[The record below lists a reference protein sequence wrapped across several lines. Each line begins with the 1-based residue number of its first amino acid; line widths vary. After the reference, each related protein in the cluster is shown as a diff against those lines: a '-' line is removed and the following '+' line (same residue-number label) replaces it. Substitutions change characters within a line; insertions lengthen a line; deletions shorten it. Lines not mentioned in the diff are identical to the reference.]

1 MKILLLLSLF
11 AAAALAAKAPN
22 FVVIYIDDLGW
33 AQTSVEMIE
42 VNGDCRVFE
51 MLGMGKIKE
60 RILTNDAKEMK
71 LQYSAVETRTP
82 INHHLATM
90 QIFKLDKNKCTL
102 FWTTE
107 IEPEIFADAIHKGML
122 ISIDGIKKVIL

>member
-1 MKILLLLSLF
+1 MKVIKEEINFNCSADKLWEILSDISRCDWI
-11 AAAALAAKAPN
+11 P
-22 FVVIYIDDLGW
+22 
-33 AQTSVEMIE
+33 SVEMIE

-60 RILTNDAKEMK
+60 RILTNDDKEMK

-90 QIFKLDKNKCTL
+90 QIFKLDKDKCTL

-122 ISIDGIKKVIL
+122 ISIDGIKKVILE